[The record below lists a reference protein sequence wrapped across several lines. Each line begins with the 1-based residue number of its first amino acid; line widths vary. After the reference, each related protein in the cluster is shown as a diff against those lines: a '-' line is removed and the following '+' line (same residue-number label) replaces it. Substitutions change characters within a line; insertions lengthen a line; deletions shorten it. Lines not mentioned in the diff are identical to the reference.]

1 MKSKTLD
8 NIKSLEIKDSSNWIN
23 EAIFGYKN
31 IYDYCEN
38 LKPESKVLEIGC
50 GSGIL
55 LSLLVENF
63 KNLHFE
69 GIEPFNDGFSSLE
82 TFNTIIKD
90 SGISIINKSI
100 EEFNTLTKY
109 DLIFCVNV
117 FEHLEDWKYFLTKV
131 KTLLE
136 KNGNLIILCP
146 NYGFPYES
154 HFRIPIIF
162 NKIKT
167 QYIFQGYIRK
177 FEKLNNFEGLWKS
190 LNFIKKKDIKNFLK
204 KDNSLNK
211 LKVYDDLS
219 IIDFM
224 ILRILN
230 DKEFRKR
237 QIFVGIF
244 ALILYKLGLIKILK
258 LFPNL
263 IPYMKL
269 ELKFEKL
276 SFE

>member
-1 MKSKTLD
+1 MKSKILD
-8 NIKSLEIKDSSNWIN
+8 KIKNLEIKDSSVWIN

-31 IYDYCEN
+31 IYDYCSN
-38 LKPESKVLEIGC
+38 LEIGSKVLEVGC

-63 KNLHFE
+63 NNLHFE
-69 GIEPFNDGFSSLE
+69 GIEPFNDGFSSLKKL
-82 TFNTIIKD
+82 NTIIRD
-90 SGISIINKSI
+90 SGISIENKSI
-100 EEFNTLTKY
+100 EEFNTSLRY

-117 FEHLEDWKYFLTKV
+117 FEHLDDWEYFLIKAMS
-131 KTLLE
+131 LLE
-136 KNGNLIILCP
+136 KNGKLLILCP

-162 NKIKT
+162 NKKKT
-167 QYIFQGYIRK
+167 QHIFYDYINK

-190 LNFIKKKDIKNFLK
+190 LNFIKKKDIINFL
-204 KDNSLNK
+204 NK
-211 LKVYDDLS
+211 NHSFEKPKIYDDLS

-237 QIFVGIF
+237 QRIIGIF
-244 ALILYKLGLIKILK
+244 ALILYKLGVIKFLK

-263 IPYMKL
+263 VPYMKL
-269 ELKFEKL
+269 ELKFEK
-276 SFE
+276 

>member
-1 MKSKTLD
+1 LKSKILD
-8 NIKSLEIKDSSNWIN
+8 NIRCLEIKDSSVWIN
-23 EAIFGYKN
+23 EAIFGYEN
-31 IYDYCEN
+31 IYKYCDN
-38 LKPESKVLEIGC
+38 LKAGNKVLEIGC

-82 TFNTIIKD
+82 ILNTIIKD
-90 SGISIINKSI
+90 TGISIENKSY
-100 EEFNTLTKY
+100 EEFKTNSKY
-109 DLIFCVNV
+109 NLIFCVNV
-117 FEHLEDWKYFLTKV
+117 FEHLEDWPNFLIRV
-131 KTLLE
+131 KNLLE
-136 KNGNLIILCP
+136 NNGKLIILCP

-162 NKIKT
+162 NKKTT
-167 QYIFQGYIRK
+167 QYIFRNYIRN
-177 FEKLNNFEGLWKS
+177 FEKLNNFDGLWKS
-190 LNFIKKKDIKNFLK
+190 LNFIKKKDVMNFVNKNIY
-204 KDNSLNK
+204 LNNLK
-211 LKVYDDLS
+211 LKDDLN

-224 ILRILN
+224 ILRILK

-244 ALILYKLGLIKILK
+244 ALVMYKLGIIKFLK
-258 LFPNL
+258 FFPNL

-269 ELKFEKL
+269 EFKL
-276 SFE
+276 MR

>member
-1 MKSKTLD
+1 MKSKILD
-8 NIKSLEIKDSSNWIN
+8 DIRSLEIKDSSVWIN

-31 IYDYCEN
+31 ISKYCNN
-38 LKPESKVLEIGC
+38 LKPGNKILEIGC

-63 KNLHFE
+63 NSLNFE

-82 TFNTIIKD
+82 KFNTIIKD
-90 SGISIINKSI
+90 SGISIVNKSY
-100 EEFNTLTKY
+100 EEFKTSSKY
-109 DLIFCVNV
+109 NLIFCVNV
-117 FEHLEDWKYFLTKV
+117 FEHLEDWKDFLITV
-131 KTLLE
+131 KNLLE
-136 KNGNLIILCP
+136 KNGKLIILCP

-162 NKIKT
+162 NKLIT
-167 QYIFQGYIRK
+167 QYIFQSYISK

-190 LNFIKKKDIKNFLK
+190 LNFVKKKDIINFL
-204 KDNSLNK
+204 NINYSLKN
-211 LKVYDDLS
+211 LKIKDDLC

-224 ILRILN
+224 ILRILK

-237 QIFVGIF
+237 QRFIGIF
-244 ALILYKLGLIKILK
+244 ALILYKLGIIKFLK

-269 ELKFEKL
+269 EFKL
-276 SFE
+276 RR